1 MILEAD
7 CQLQYDVDVDESK
20 TMLYCLRFAWLFDAL
35 VGCLRLCH
43 CLIVVIGIIFVLVSV
58 TTYRV
63 LSLVIDVDVELSMLL
78 SLLLLFIIVKVLFSS
93 SLLSSR

>member
-1 MILEAD
+1 MFCGLRNPAKFSMYTVI
-7 CQLQYDVDVDESK
+7 DVGFNRRR
-20 TMLYCLRFAWLFDAL
+20 LHAL

-43 CLIVVIGIIFVLVSV
+43 CLIVVISIIFVLVSV